1 MTCGQCLPYNLIYNA
16 AVFVYDGKYVVVRA
30 GLRPHPACTDV
41 RKPVKRRYGI
51 RANPLSAQRLYVAG
65 RNLRL
70 S

>member
-1 MTCGQCLPYNLIYNA
+1 MTRGQYLAYNLIYNA

-30 GLRPHPACTDV
+30 DLRPHPACTDV

-51 RANPLSAQRLYVAG
+51 RAKPLSAQRLYVAG